1 MTEQEKLTYLSRC
14 RCVSCAERDN
24 KKEKSLEQ
32 LHLDSVFART
42 AEQLADYVLEKIK
55 THKEVSA
62 KFVNAVNQETRHL
75 LHEAFDASCEYGFR
89 ISKDR
94 TS

>member
-14 RCVSCAERDN
+14 RCQPCSEREKN
-24 KKEKSLEQ
+24 QEKSLEQ

-62 KFVNAVNQETRHL
+62 KFVNAVKQETRHL